1 MAEPSLIEYP
11 LDFPLKI
18 MGKNEP
24 GFAAMVIGIVRR
36 HAPDFDEETVELRRS
51 KKSSYLSIT
60 CTIRAVSREQLDAL
74 YIELNDQPGVVMV
87 L

>member
-1 MAEPSLIEYP
+1 MADPSLIEYP

-24 GFAAMVIGIVRR
+24 RFAGTVVEIVRR
-36 HAPDFDEETVELRRS
+36 HAPDFDESTVELRRS

-74 YIELNDQPGVVMV
+74 YMELNDQASVVMV

>member
-1 MAEPSLIEYP
+1 MPEPSLIEYP
-11 LDFPLKI
+11 LDFPVKI

-24 GFAAMVIGIVRR
+24 GFVNAIVEIVQR
-36 HAPDFDEETVELRRS
+36 HAPDFNAESVELRRS

-60 CTIRAVSREQLDAL
+60 CVILAESREQLDAL
-74 YIELNDQPGVVMV
+74 YIDLNDYPGVVMV